1 VGGVAT
7 GVLHEDDA
15 GKGILPDRP
24 EIDGADLIAREGTHS
39 RFSIRD
45 SHTPRRPDDD
55 VDAAGEMEERGHGAR

>member
-15 GKGILPDRP
+15 GQGILPDRP